1 MGDPLGKAGDWATQT
16 FLRRVLSLGAFWTQM
31 RGLSWVALSLRDGF
45 SFKLAFADA
54 LPYATT
60 RFWPRPGR
68 SPGWRVR
75 QSCRHRGLRKLEEQ
89 DLLHGG
95 VGACRTCWGPLGGRV
110 SQDSGR
116 PL

>member
-54 LPYATT
+54 LPCLTLL

-75 QSCRHRGLRKLEEQ
+75 QSCRH
-89 DLLHGG
+89 
-95 VGACRTCWGPLGGRV
+95 
-110 SQDSGR
+110 
-116 PL
+116 